1 MKKTT
6 KDAQLKI
13 ALLCVAIA
21 GIGFGLGFIA
31 NNPKTIPTLSNG
43 DEVVAKIDGKD
54 FTANELYEKLKE
66 DNLGDSLLTLID
78 DYIASSEIKDNTEAI
93 EYAESSLETIKAQ
106 YKQSGG
112 NFKEDLKNSIYQTEE
127 KFIEMTAK
135 DYLLTLAAEKYAKEK
150 MMTEEEIKSYYESDI
165 VGEMHVRYILVQ
177 PEVTD
182 DMTAEQK
189 SEAEAKALAEAN
201 DVITKLKN
209 GEDFAELATKHSDDA
224 STSSQGGLFD
234 GFVKNDVVEEFWN
247 AAVSLEDGKYT
258 TTPVESVY
266 GYFVILRINQDEKP
280 KLEDVKED
288 ILDALLTKK
297 SSEEEN
303 YLAKVWVE
311 MRKNYNLEIID
322 TELEKDYNDIVDYYT
337 K

>member
-6 KDAQLKI
+6 NDSQLKTT
-13 ALLCVAIA
+13 LLCVAIA
-21 GIGFGLGFIA
+21 AIGFGIGFIA

-43 DEVVAKIDGKD
+43 DEVVAKIDGKE

-66 DNLGDSLLTLID
+66 DNLGDSLLSLID
-78 DYIASSEIKDNTEAI
+78 DYIAGSEIKDNTEAI

-112 NFKEDLKNSIYQTEE
+112 NFKEDLENSIYQTEE

-150 MMTEEEIKSYYESDI
+150 MITEDEVNNYYKSDI

-182 DMTAEQK
+182 DMSAEQK

-201 DVITKLKN
+201 EVISKLKN
-209 GEDFAELATKHSDDA
+209 GEDFAELAAKHSDDT

-247 AAVSLEDGKYT
+247 AAVALEDGKYT

-266 GYFVILRINQDEKP
+266 GYFVILRISQDEKP

-288 ILDALLTKK
+288 VLDAVLAQK
-297 SSEEEN
+297 SAEEEN
-303 YLAKVWVE
+303 YLAKVWIE

-322 TELEKDYNDIVDYYT
+322 TELEKDYKDIINYYT

>member
-1 MKKTT
+1 MKKAT
-6 KDAQLKI
+6 KDAQLKTT
-13 ALLCVAIA
+13 LLCVAIA
-21 GIGFGLGFIA
+21 AIGFGIGFIV
-31 NNPKTIPTLSNG
+31 NTPKTIPTLNNG

-66 DNLGDSLLTLID
+66 DNLGDSLLSLID
-78 DYIASSEIKDNTEAI
+78 DYIASSEIKDDSEAI
-93 EYAESSLETIKAQ
+93 EYAKSSLETIKAQ

-112 NFKEDLKNSIYQTEE
+112 NFKEDLENSIYQTEE

-150 MMTEEEIKSYYESDI
+150 VITEEEINNYYESDI
-165 VGEMHVRYILVQ
+165 VGEMHVRYILIQ

-182 DMTAEQK
+182 DMTDEQK

-201 DVITKLKN
+201 EVISKLKN
-209 GEDFAELATKHSDDA
+209 GEDFAELAAEHSDDS

-258 TTPVESVY
+258 TIPVESVY
-266 GYFVILRINQDEKP
+266 GYFVILRISQDEKP
-280 KLEDVKED
+280 ELEDVKED
-288 ILDALLTKK
+288 VLDAILTNK
-297 SSEEEN
+297 SSKEEN
-303 YLAKVWVE
+303 YLAKVWIQ
-311 MRKNYNLEIID
+311 MRKDYNLEIID
-322 TELEKDYNDIVDYYT
+322 TELEKDYKDIVEYYS